1 MRNLELDNKCVNA
14 IRALSM
20 DAIQKAKSGH
30 PGLPL
35 GAAAMGY
42 ELFANH
48 LKFSP
53 KNPDFFNRDRF
64 VLSAGH
70 GTMLL
75 YSLLHL
81 FGYDVSMED
90 IENFRQLGYKTPGH
104 PEIHITPGVDCS
116 TGPLGQGIANAV
128 GMAMAETMLAKKFNK
143 DSFNL
148 IDHYTYALCGEG
160 CLMEGI
166 ANEAASLAGTL
177 ALGKLIVL
185 YDCNKITIE
194 GHSDIAFSENIAT
207 RHIAQG
213 WQVLAV
219 KDGNNLEEISKA
231 ISDAKNEKN
240 KPSLIIVNTKI
251 GYGSPRENTPAAH
264 GMPLGEDGI
273 KSTREKIGWNHP
285 PFFIPDEIYNH
296 CDMVIEKGENIEK
309 EWNSLLDKYEAA
321 HPECYKQFLESK
333 TAIPALSR
341 IDFERIYSEVS
352 AATMATRKA
361 SSVVLNELA
370 KYMGEFLG
378 GSADLGPSNLSLLDN
393 GGSYSKENRLGR
405 NIHFGVREHAM
416 GAICNGL
423 ALHGGIR
430 PYCATFF
437 SFSDYMKNAVRMSA
451 IMDLPVVYVFTHD
464 SIGVGEDGPTH
475 QPIEHLAGLRAM
487 PNLKV
492 FRPADA
498 CETVAAYKSAFSET
512 KPSVIVASRQDLVG
526 LDKSDLDEDYIGTS
540 LDEATKGGYV
550 VYDGKKAKAIILASG
565 SEVSL
570 AVDAARK
577 LSEERIPVRVVSMPC
592 MSEFDRQSDEYKEE
606 VLPDRIRARVAVEA
620 GASLSWGKYVGLDG
634 DYVCIDR
641 FGESGKPEVLF
652 NRYGMTRDNIVEKIK
667 KLV

>member
-1 MRNLELDNKCVNA
+1 
-14 IRALSM
+14 M

-35 GAAAMGY
+35 GAAPMGY
-42 ELFANH
+42 ELYANH
-48 LKFSP
+48 LKFNP

-81 FGYDVSMED
+81 FGYDISMED
-90 IENFRQLGYKTPGH
+90 IENFRQLNYKTPGH

-128 GMAMAETMLAKKFNK
+128 GLAIAETILAKRFNRN
-143 DSFNL
+143 SFNL

-213 WQVLAV
+213 WQVLVV
-219 KDGNNLEEISKA
+219 KDGNNLDEISKA
-231 ISDAKNEKN
+231 ISDAKNEK
-240 KPSLIIVNTKI
+240 KRPSLIIINTKI

-264 GMPLGEDGI
+264 GMPLGEEGI
-273 KSTREKIGWNHP
+273 LKTRQNLGWTYP
-285 PFFIPDEIYNH
+285 PFVIPDEIYAH
-296 CDMVIEKGENIEK
+296 CDAVAKKGQTIEKK
-309 EWNSLLDKYEAA
+309 WNALLNKYEAA
-321 HPECYKQFLESK
+321 HPDLYEQFKAS
-333 TAIPALSR
+333 TTIIPALSR
-341 IDFERIYSEVS
+341 VDFERIYSEVS
-352 AATMATRKA
+352 ATTMATRKA
-361 SSVVLNELA
+361 SSIILNKLA
-370 KYMGEFLG
+370 DFMPEFLG
-378 GSADLGPSNLSLLDN
+378 GSADLGPSNLTILDEK
-393 GGSYSKENRLGR
+393 GSYSKDNRLGR

-416 GAICNGL
+416 GAIANGL
-423 ALHGGIR
+423 ALHGGVR

-492 FRPADA
+492 YRPADA
-498 CETVAAYKSAFSET
+498 CETVAAYKSAYSET
-512 KPSVIVASRQDLVG
+512 IPTAVIASRQDLIG
-526 LDKSDLDEDYIGTS
+526 LDKSDLDENYLGTS
-540 LDEATKGGYV
+540 IDEAMKGGYI
-550 VYDGKKAKAIILASG
+550 VYDGKKAKAVILASG

-570 AVDAARK
+570 AINAARR
-577 LSEERIPVRVVSMPC
+577 LWEERISVRVISMPC
-592 MSEFDRQSDEYKEE
+592 MSEFDRQSDEYKED
-606 VLPDRIRARVAVEA
+606 VLPDRIRVRVAVEA
-620 GASLSWGKYVGLDG
+620 GASLPWGKYVGLDG

-641 FGESGKPEVLF
+641 FGESAKPEVLF
-652 NRYGMTRDNIVEKIK
+652 ERYGITVENIVDKVK
-667 KLV
+667 KLL

>member
-1 MRNLELDNKCVNA
+1 MRNDLDNQCVNA
-14 IRALSM
+14 IRALSI

-42 ELFANH
+42 ELFSNH
-48 LKFSP
+48 LKFNP

-81 FGYDVSMED
+81 FGYNISIED

-104 PEIHITPGVDCS
+104 PETHITPGVDCS

-128 GMAMAETMLAKKFNK
+128 GFAMAETMLAEKFNRDK
-143 DSFNL
+143 FNL

-219 KDGNNLEEISKA
+219 KDGNNLDEISKV
-231 ISDAKNEKN
+231 ITDAKNEKN

-251 GYGSPRENTPAAH
+251 GYGSPKEGTSSAH
-264 GMPLGEDGI
+264 GAPLGENGI
-273 KSTREKIGWNHP
+273 KQTREKIGWNHP
-285 PFFIPDEIYNH
+285 PFYIPDEIYAH
-296 CDMVIEKGENIEK
+296 CDMVAEKGEILEK
-309 EWNSLLDKYEAA
+309 EWNTLLNKYEAA
-321 HPECYKQFLESK
+321 HPDLYKQFKDSLA
-333 TAIPALSR
+333 AIPALSR

-352 AATMATRKA
+352 ASTMATRKA
-361 SSVVLNELA
+361 SSIVLNNLSE
-370 KYMGEFLG
+370 YMPEFLG
-378 GSADLGPSNLSLLDN
+378 GSADLGPSNLSILDN
-393 GGSYSKENRLGR
+393 KGSYSKDNRGGR

-451 IMDLPVVYVFTHD
+451 IMDIPVVYVFTHD

-475 QPIEHLAGLRAM
+475 QPIEHLTGLRAM

-512 KPSVIVASRQDLVG
+512 KPAAIIASRQDLIG

-540 LDEATKGGYV
+540 VDEALKGGYV
-550 VYDGKKAKAIILASG
+550 VYDAKKAKAIILASG
-565 SEVSL
+565 SEVAL
-570 AVDAARK
+570 AIDAARK

-620 GASLSWGKYVGLDG
+620 GSSLSWGKYIGLDG

-641 FGESGKPEVLF
+641 FGESAKPEILF
-652 NRYGMTRDNIVEKIK
+652 EKYGLTKDNIIDKIK
-667 KLV
+667 KLM